1 MKTIEKQFRKLSE
14 VEHVLLRPGRYIGS
28 ITSHTSVEHCPTS
41 GKMEQRELTFNPG
54 FLKLFDEVVSN
65 SVDHSKRP
73 EGKNLDTIKVDI
85 DHSTGEIS
93 IYDNGG
99 IPVIKHKEYN
109 QYVPEMIFELR
120 SGSNFNDADESMLT
134 GQNGEGAALTNIF
147 SKKFIVETCDGKYK
161 FKMEFSDNSQTRS
174 TPVVRPGAGGFTK
187 ITYQP
192 DFEKLGMK
200 GIDEGNIAVLVN
212 RVYEIAA
219 TNSHLKVYLNGI
231 RINLKSFK
239 DYIEMF
245 TPEYAYDENQHWKIG
260 IAGAEDG
267 FAHISFVNGTRT
279 KTGGSHIDYVAN
291 QICAELRAHIKKKH
305 KIDVKP
311 SELKQHFRLFI
322 DAQIVN
328 PRYSSQTKEDLITE
342 VKDFKTSWTIDQK
355 FVNKI
360 IKSTI
365 IQSVLDWAAAK
376 AHQEEMR
383 ELRKLNKATDKANL
397 KHIPKFNDAT
407 EKKDRHLTSLFLA
420 EGDSAAG
427 PLRGARNPK
436 LHGIFALRGR
446 PINVSAAPLA
456 KVKENDQFENARI
469 VVGLKYGEAPD
480 LNNLNFGRIIV
491 ASDADQFGHSIAGL
505 VVNMY
510 YRLWPDLVK
519 KGKIYRLV
527 TPVVTVD
534 YKKQDLEFFTMEEFE
549 AWRLKHQNE
558 KYSYKF
564 LKGLGSSSPKQ
575 WKKYM
580 DNLDR
585 YLVQFTF
592 DDAAKET
599 MDLCFLKEAGFTD
612 KRKEWL
618 DLE

>member
-1 MKTIEKQFRKLSE
+1 
-14 VEHVLLRPGRYIGS
+14 
-28 ITSHTSVEHCPTS
+28 
-41 GKMEQRELTFNPG
+41 
-54 FLKLFDEVVSN
+54 
-65 SVDHSKRP
+65 
-73 EGKNLDTIKVDI
+73 
-85 DHSTGEIS
+85 
-93 IYDNGG
+93 
-99 IPVIKHKEYN
+99 
-109 QYVPEMIFELR
+109 
-120 SGSNFNDADESMLT
+120 
-134 GQNGEGAALTNIF
+134 
-147 SKKFIVETCDGKYK
+147 
-161 FKMEFSDNSQTRS
+161 MEFTDNSQSRT
-174 TPVVRPGAGGFTK
+174 TPIVRPGSGGFTK
-187 ITYQP
+187 ITYEP
-192 DFEKLGMK
+192 DFEKLGMS
-200 GIDEGNIAVLVN
+200 GIDSGNLAVLIN

-219 TNSHLKVYLNGI
+219 CNSHLKVFLNGA
-231 RINLKSFK
+231 RISVKSFK

-245 TPEYAYDENQHWKIG
+245 TDEYAYDENPNWKIG
-260 IAGAEDG
+260 ITGADDG
-267 FAHISFVNGTRT
+267 FDHVSFVNGTRT
-279 KTGGSHIDYVAN
+279 KIGGNHIDYVAN
-291 QICAELRAHIKKKH
+291 QIGAELRAYIKKKH
-305 KIDVKP
+305 KIDIKP

-342 VKDFKTSWTIDQK
+342 VKDFKTSWTADQK
-355 FVNKI
+355 FINKI

-365 IQSVLDWAAAK
+365 VQSVLDWAAAK

-397 KHIPKFNDAT
+397 KNIPKFNDAT
-407 EKKDRHLTSLFLA
+407 EKKDRSLTSLFLA

-427 PLRGARNPK
+427 PLRGARNPR
-436 LHGIFALRGR
+436 LHGIMALRGR

-456 KVKENDQFENARI
+456 KVKDNDQFENARV
-469 VVGLKYGEAPD
+469 VVGLKYGEEPD

-505 VVNMY
+505 VINMY
-510 YRLWPDLVK
+510 YRLWPELVK
-519 KGKIYRLV
+519 QGKIFRLV
-527 TPVVTVD
+527 TPVATVD
-534 YKKQDLEFFTMEEFE
+534 YKKQDLEFFTMEDFE
-549 AWRLKHQNE
+549 AWRKEHENE

-592 DDAAKET
+592 DSEAKET